1 MSDDGLTYTDNVLC
15 HAKDVGACYLSLW
28 NWHRISAG
36 GLTRYYQAYPKT
48 LDSLARAIGYR
59 VRPSWVWTYE
69 ERGETGLIIGL
80 VNDGIAGVPGALRI
94 SVANEAGQE
103 LAAGFLDPGYP
114 LPGKVRQ
121 ALFALPK
128 GTSWRGL
135 RLRAE
140 IAVKGQRHPVRWAC
154 RQKLNEDGSL
164 TLRPT
169 LGLNISDETGGL

>member
-1 MSDDGLTYTDNVLC
+1 MTYTDNVIC
-15 HAKDVGACYLSLW
+15 HARDVGACYFSLW

-48 LDSLARAIGYR
+48 LDSLARAIGYC

-69 ERGETGLIIGL
+69 ERGEPGLIIGF

-103 LAAGFLDPGYP
+103 LAAGFLDAGYP
-114 LPGKVRQ
+114 LPGRVRQ
-121 ALFALPK
+121 ALLPLPK
-128 GTSWRGL
+128 GTAWRGL

-140 IAVKGQRHPVRWAC
+140 LEVKGQRHKVRWAC

-169 LGLNISDETGGL
+169 QGMHS